1 MISAINIVAF
11 DVPFPANYGGVIDVF
26 HKIKTFNQLGVKV
39 HLHCFEYGRG
49 NQPELEQYC
58 ESVNYYKRKSSWIY
72 ALSSKPYIVITRK
85 SRELKKNL
93 LSNDFPIL
101 FEGLHT
107 CYLLNDK
114 DLKDRITIY
123 RESNIEHRYY
133 NHLAKSE
140 VYWINKI
147 YLNIEARKL
156 KKFDST
162 VEKASMNFI
171 VSETDFHYFEM
182 KYGKLS
188 NHFIPSFHEHNE
200 VVILDGLGK
209 FVLYHGN
216 LSVSE
221 NYEAAM
227 YLIKNVF
234 SVIKVPFI
242 IAGLNPPEFLIKEVE
257 KHSHISLIANVSQE
271 KMTELLENAQINFL
285 YTNQATGLKLK
296 LLNVLYH
303 GRHCLVNSKMVEGTT
318 LSEICQVED
327 SVDKQII
334 LVKQLMEMPIG
345 LEDKIKRIAVL
356 SENYSNIGNA
366 KKMFE
371 AISDL
376 Q

>member
-49 NQPELEQYC
+49 NQLELEQYC

-140 VYWINKI
+140 VYWIKKI

-156 KKFDST
+156 KKFEST

-200 VVILDGLGK
+200 VVIPDGLGK

-227 YLIKNVF
+227 HLIKNVF

-356 SENYSNIGNA
+356 SENYSNIGNT

>member
-49 NQPELEQYC
+49 NQLELEQYC

-140 VYWINKI
+140 VYWIKKI

-156 KKFDST
+156 KKFEST

-200 VVILDGLGK
+200 VVIPDGLGK
-209 FVLYHGN
+209 FVLCHGN

-227 YLIKNVF
+227 HLIKNVF

>member
-1 MISAINIVAF
+1 MISVINIVAF

-26 HKIKTFNQLGVKV
+26 HKIRTFHQLGVKV

-49 NQPELEQYC
+49 EQPELEKYC
-58 ESVNYYKRKSSWIY
+58 ESVSYYKRKSSWTF
-72 ALSSKPYIVITRK
+72 ALSSKPYIVVTRK
-85 SRELKKNL
+85 SKELKKNL

-107 CYLLNDK
+107 CFLLNDT

-140 VYWINKI
+140 VNWIKKI

-156 KKFDST
+156 KKFEST

-171 VSETDFHYFEM
+171 VSETDYHYFEM

-200 VVILDGLGK
+200 VLIPEGLGK

-221 NYEAAM
+221 NYEAAL
-227 YLIKNVF
+227 YLIRNVF

-242 IAGLNPPEFLIKEVE
+242 IAGLNPPEFLENEVK
-257 KHSHISLIANVSQE
+257 KHPHISLIANASQE

-318 LSEICQVED
+318 LDKICKVED
-327 SVDKQII
+327 SVDKQIV

-345 LEDKIKRIAVL
+345 LDDKIKRIEVL

-366 KKMFE
+366 NKMFD
-371 AISDL
+371 AINNSK
-376 Q
+376 

>member
-140 VYWINKI
+140 VYWIKKI

-156 KKFDST
+156 KKFEST

-200 VVILDGLGK
+200 VVIPDGLGK

-227 YLIKNVF
+227 HLIKNIF

-242 IAGLNPPEFLIKEVE
+242 IAGLNPPGFV
-257 KHSHISLIANVSQE
+257 
-271 KMTELLENAQINFL
+271 AQVVALAF
-285 YTNQATGLKLK
+285 GLAA
-296 LLNVLYH
+296 
-303 GRHCLVNSKMVEGTT
+303 S
-318 LSEICQVED
+318 SFFPA
-327 SVDKQII
+327 II
-334 LVKQLMEMPIG
+334 LGIFDKRMNKEGAMTGMILGILFTASYIIYFKPQLGGPGLAENFWWGISPEGIG
-345 LEDKIKRIAVL
+345 TLGMILNFIVALVVSRLTSPPPQEVLELTERIRTPRGAEQVAAL
-356 SENYSNIGNA
+356 H
-366 KKMFE
+366 
-371 AISDL
+371 
-376 Q
+376 

>member
-140 VYWINKI
+140 VYWIKKI

-156 KKFDST
+156 KKFEST

-200 VVILDGLGK
+200 VVIPDVLGK

>member
-140 VYWINKI
+140 VYWIKKI

-156 KKFDST
+156 KKFEST

>member
-140 VYWINKI
+140 VYWIKKI

>member
-140 VYWINKI
+140 VYWIKKI

-156 KKFDST
+156 KKFEST

-200 VVILDGLGK
+200 VVIPDGLGK
-209 FVLYHGN
+209 FVFYHGN

-227 YLIKNVF
+227 HLIKNIF

-271 KMTELLENAQINFL
+271 KVTELLENAQINFL

>member
-49 NQPELEQYC
+49 NQLELEQYC

-140 VYWINKI
+140 VYWIKKI

-156 KKFDST
+156 KKFEST

-200 VVILDGLGK
+200 VVIPDGLGK

-227 YLIKNVF
+227 HLIKNVF
-234 SVIKVPFI
+234 SVIKVPFM

-271 KMTELLENAQINFL
+271 KMIELLENAQINFL

-356 SENYSNIGNA
+356 SENYSNIGNT

>member
-1 MISAINIVAF
+1 MISVINIVAF

-26 HKIKTFNQLGVKV
+26 HKIRTFHQLGVKV

-49 NQPELEQYC
+49 EQPELEKYC
-58 ESVNYYKRKSSWIY
+58 ESVSYYKRKSSWTF
-72 ALSSKPYIVITRK
+72 ALSSKPYIVVTRK
-85 SRELKKNL
+85 SKELKKNL

-107 CYLLNDK
+107 CFLLNDT

-140 VYWINKI
+140 VNWIKKI
-147 YLNIEARKL
+147 YLNMEARKL
-156 KKFDST
+156 KKFEST

-171 VSETDFHYFEM
+171 VSETDYHYFEM

-200 VVILDGLGK
+200 VLIPEGLGK

-221 NYEAAM
+221 NYEAAL
-227 YLIKNVF
+227 YLIRNVF

-242 IAGLNPPEFLIKEVE
+242 IAGLNPPEFLENEVK
-257 KHSHISLIANVSQE
+257 KHPHISLIANASQE

-318 LSEICQVED
+318 LDKICKVED
-327 SVDKQII
+327 SVDKQIV

-345 LEDKIKRIAVL
+345 LDDKIKRIEVL

-366 KKMFE
+366 NKMFD
-371 AISDL
+371 AINNSK
-376 Q
+376 

>member
-49 NQPELEQYC
+49 NQLELEQYC

-140 VYWINKI
+140 VYWIKKI

-156 KKFDST
+156 KKFEST

-200 VVILDGLGK
+200 VVIPDGLGK

-227 YLIKNVF
+227 HLIKNVF

-271 KMTELLENAQINFL
+271 KMIELLENAQINFL

-356 SENYSNIGNA
+356 SENYSNIGNT

>member
-85 SRELKKNL
+85 SRELKKKL

-140 VYWINKI
+140 VYWIKKI

-156 KKFDST
+156 KKFEST

-200 VVILDGLGK
+200 VVIPDGLGK

>member
-140 VYWINKI
+140 VYWIKKI

-156 KKFDST
+156 KKFEST

-200 VVILDGLGK
+200 VVIPDGLGK

>member
-58 ESVNYYKRKSSWIY
+58 ESVNYYKRKSFWIY

-140 VYWINKI
+140 VYWIKKI

-200 VVILDGLGK
+200 VVIPDGLGK

-227 YLIKNVF
+227 HLIKNIF